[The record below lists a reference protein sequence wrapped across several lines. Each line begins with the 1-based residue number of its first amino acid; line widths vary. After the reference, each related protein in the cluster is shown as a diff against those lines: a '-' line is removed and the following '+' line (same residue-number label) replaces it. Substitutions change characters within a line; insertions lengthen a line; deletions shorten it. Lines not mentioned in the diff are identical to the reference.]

1 MGVNS
6 FTLLGI
12 STLDILILV
21 YNQVLYCQGGSM
33 SKGLKKKPPQG
44 KIKQPKTKK
53 NAPGSGNQK
62 TKKKGK

>member
-1 MGVNS
+1 
-6 FTLLGI
+6 
-12 STLDILILV
+12 
-21 YNQVLYCQGGSM
+21 M

-44 KIKQPKTKK
+44 KIKQPKTRK